1 VPRTA
6 ATDYAAP
13 APNAPRGPGRWWIG
27 LVVVLVVAGLLAW
40 VGIWAVNKFGSLSTI
55 FSSSGCTASAP
66 AGSVS
71 LDLDQAQNA
80 STITAVGIQHAVPT
94 FGVEVALATA
104 MQESK
109 LHNVGYGDRDS
120 LGLFQQRPSQ
130 GWGTAAQIM
139 DPVYAATKFYQALVA
154 VPGWQS
160 MTLTQ
165 AAQAVQKSGAP
176 DAYAQ
181 HQSDATVVAAVFTG
195 SAGAGLGCT
204 LDSPTFAAQAKTGS
218 ALLTTRA
225 QAVLDAM
232 RAQFGAANVGSVSG
246 IASDGLSFDV
256 AAPSSLAGAQATD
269 RGWAL
274 ANWAAAQAQS
284 MGVSK
289 VAYADRSWSAS
300 AGASGWTTVSPASA
314 NSPVVHVTV
323 TSGT

>member
-1 VPRTA
+1 MPRA
-6 ATDYAAP
+6 ATADYAAP
-13 APNAPRGPGRWWIG
+13 APNAPRGHGRWWIG
-27 LVVVLVVAGLLAW
+27 LVVVLVVAGILAG
-40 VGIWAVNKFGSLSTI
+40 VGIWAVNKFGSLSSV
-55 FSSSGCTASAP
+55 FSSSGCTASST

-80 STITAVGIQHAVPT
+80 STIAAVGIQQSVPV
-94 FGVEVALATA
+94 FGIEVAVATA

-130 GWGTAAQIM
+130 GWGTSAQIM
-139 DPVYAATKFYQALVA
+139 DPVYASTKFYQALLNVS
-154 VPGWQS
+154 GWQS

-195 SAGAGLGCT
+195 AAGAGLGCT
-204 LDSPTFAAQAKTGS
+204 LDNPTFGAQTKDASK
-218 ALLTTRA
+218 LLTTRA
-225 QAVLDAM
+225 QAVLDAL
-232 RAQFGAANVGSVSG
+232 RAQFGTANVGKVSA

-256 AAPSSLAGAQATD
+256 AAPSSLSGDQATA
-269 RGWAL
+269 RGWAI
-274 ANWAAAQAQS
+274 ANWMAAQAES
-284 MGVSK
+284 MGVAK
-289 VAYADRSWSAS
+289 VAYTDRSWSAN
-300 AGASGWTTVSPASA
+300 AGASGWSTASA
-314 NSPVVHVTV
+314 GSADPAVQVTI